1 VTAAELTVSA
11 ELAGSR
17 LDRALADAAGVP
29 RNQVQ
34 GWIEAGRVAIDGR
47 TADRPGRALRAGER
61 VEWSVPPPADPR
73 IEGESGELSIL
84 HLDDQIVVL
93 DKPPGLA
100 MHPGAGRSTAT
111 LAHRLLGRFPELAG
125 VGGPGRPGIVHR
137 LDRET
142 SGVVVVARTAAS
154 YEALS
159 RAFAARRVD
168 KRYLAIAHGRLAPPE
183 GRIDQPIARHA
194 VKRKQMAV
202 RAGGRPALTLY
213 RTLAESAS
221 RRGAG
226 SFSLLELDL
235 KTGRTHQIRV
245 HLKHLGHPIAG
256 DSTYGAASTS
266 GAPRVALHARRL
278 AFAHPAHGER
288 VEFVAPL
295 PDDLRSFWE
304 RLGGDVPPIA

>member
-1 VTAAELTVSA
+1 
-11 ELAGSR
+11 
-17 LDRALADAAGVP
+17 
-29 RNQVQ
+29 
-34 GWIEAGRVAIDGR
+34 
-47 TADRPGRALRAGER
+47 
-61 VEWSVPPPADPR
+61 
-73 IEGESGELSIL
+73 
-84 HLDDQIVVL
+84 
-93 DKPPGLA
+93 
-100 MHPGAGRSTAT
+100 
-111 LAHRLLGRFPELAG
+111 
-125 VGGPGRPGIVHR
+125 
-137 LDRET
+137 
-142 SGVVVVARTAAS
+142 
-154 YEALS
+154 
-159 RAFAARRVD
+159 
-168 KRYLAIAHGRLAPPE
+168 
-183 GRIDQPIARHA
+183 

-213 RTLAESAS
+213 RTLAESPS

-266 GAPRVALHARRL
+266 GAPRVSLHARRL

-288 VEFVAPL
+288 VEFAAPL